1 MGGVAAAAGGAGDN
15 QPREEYKSNRDT
27 LTNLGM
33 YEEGSVALFVISSN
47 QTTYKAKFRITTTDE
62 NVLMP

>member
-1 MGGVAAAAGGAGDN
+1 MGGVAAAAGGDANN
-15 QPREEYKSNRDT
+15 QPREVFVSNRDT
-27 LTNLGM
+27 LTNLNM

-47 QTTYKAKFRITTTDE
+47 QTTYKAKFTITTTDE